1 MRVFILVAFILSSCS
16 SNINLSGM
24 KNLNFLP
31 LERSSYKVKK
41 GDTLWTIAIKS
52 NNDPLRIAKKNNLKK
67 PYTIYPGQNLDLR
80 DVDNVKLDK
89 KIISPSWKLPTLKST
104 DKKYEGSYWLIVDGK
119 IGDPVFTVLGGT
131 VVISG
136 SSLPGYGN
144 FMMIDHGKGY
154 LSLYAH
160 CDKLFVS
167 KGQKVIAGQQIATIG
182 SSEINRPTLKFQ
194 IRKSGASL
202 KVNNLKFY

>member
-1 MRVFILVAFILSSCS
+1 MRVLILVAFILSSCS

-67 PYTIYPGQNLDLR
+67 PYIIYPGQNLDLR
-80 DVDNVKLDK
+80 GLDNVKLDK

-104 DKKYEGSYWLIVDGK
+104 DKKYEGSYWLIFNGK

-167 KGQKVIAGQQIATIG
+167 NSPFI
-182 SSEINRPTLKFQ
+182 
-194 IRKSGASL
+194 
-202 KVNNLKFY
+202 

>member
-1 MRVFILVAFILSSCS
+1 MRALILVAFILSSCS
-16 SNINLSGM
+16 SDINFSGIT
-24 KNLNFLP
+24 NLNFLP

-52 NNDPLRIAKKNNLKK
+52 NNDPLRIAKKNNLIK

-80 DVDNVKLDK
+80 NLDK
-89 KIISPSWKLPTLKST
+89 VRLDKQIIFPSWKLPTLKSI
-104 DKKYEGSYWLIVDGK
+104 DKKYEGSYWLIFNGK
-119 IGDPVFTVLGGT
+119 IGDPVFTSLGGT

-144 FMMIDHGKGY
+144 FIMIDHGKGY

-160 CDKLFVS
+160 CDKLFVA
-167 KGQKVIAGQQIATIG
+167 KGQKVIAGQQIGTIG

-194 IRKSGASL
+194 IRKGGAPL
-202 KVNNLKFY
+202 KAANLKFY

>member
-1 MRVFILVAFILSSCS
+1 MRVLILVAFILSSCS

-80 DVDNVKLDK
+80 DLDNVKLDK

-104 DKKYEGSYWLIVDGK
+104 DKKYEGSYWLIFNGK

-194 IRKSGASL
+194 IRKSGAPLKLSL
-202 KVNNLKFY
+202 IHI

>member
-1 MRVFILVAFILSSCS
+1 MCI
-16 SNINLSGM
+16 
-24 KNLNFLP
+24 
-31 LERSSYKVKK
+31 
-41 GDTLWTIAIKS
+41 
-52 NNDPLRIAKKNNLKK
+52 
-67 PYTIYPGQNLDLR
+67 R
-80 DVDNVKLDK
+80 DR
-89 KIISPSWKLPTLKST
+89 
-104 DKKYEGSYWLIVDGK
+104 GSYWLIFNGK

-136 SSLPGYGN
+136 PSLPGYGN

-194 IRKSGASL
+194 IRKSGAPL
-202 KVNNLKFY
+202 KVANLKFY

>member
-1 MRVFILVAFILSSCS
+1 MRVLILVAFILSSCS

-80 DVDNVKLDK
+80 DLDNVKLDK
-89 KIISPSWKLPTLKST
+89 KIISPRWKLPTLKST
-104 DKKYEGSYWLIVDGK
+104 NKKYEGSYWLIFNGL

-154 LSLYAH
+154 LSIYAH

-194 IRKSGASL
+194 IRKSGAPL
-202 KVNNLKFY
+202 KVTNLKFY

>member
-1 MRVFILVAFILSSCS
+1 MRVLILVAFILSSCS

-41 GDTLWTIAIKS
+41 GDTLWTIAINT

-67 PYTIYPGQNLDLR
+67 PYIIYPGQNLDLR
-80 DVDNVKLDK
+80 GLDNVKLDK
-89 KIISPSWKLPTLKST
+89 KIISPSWQLPTLKST
-104 DKKYEGSYWLIVDGK
+104 DKKYEGSYWLIFNGK

-194 IRKSGASL
+194 IRKSGAPL
-202 KVNNLKFY
+202 KVANLKFY

>member
-1 MRVFILVAFILSSCS
+1 MRVLILVAFILSSCS

-80 DVDNVKLDK
+80 DLDNVELDK
-89 KIISPSWKLPTLKST
+89 EIISPSWKLPTLKST
-104 DKKYEGSYWLIVDGK
+104 DKKYEGIYWLIFNGK
-119 IGDPVFTVLGGT
+119 IGDPVFTVFGGN
-131 VVISG
+131 VVVSG

-144 FMMIDHGKGY
+144 FIMIDHGNGY

-167 KGQKVIAGQQIATIG
+167 KGQKVIAGQKVGTIG

-194 IRKSGASL
+194 IRKSGAPV
-202 KVNNLKFY
+202 KAANLKFY